1 MPPIDPVDP
10 LAALHAL
17 PEDYQRAIREAYR
30 VAMFRWLDRLAV
42 KANEAAAR
50 EAAHES
56 EPNGAT
62 TSVAA

>member
-1 MPPIDPVDP
+1 MGPVDP

-30 VAMFRWLDRLAV
+30 IAMFRWLDRLAA
-42 KANEAAAR
+42 KANEAAR

-56 EPNGAT
+56 EPDGA
-62 TSVAA
+62 VRPAA